1 LGESASGAVY
11 QTEDEEGLMGVR
23 LSKDVV
29 KVAGKAMEKNLT
41 RVGPLILPISEQVQ
55 VVISIV
61 MRLFRT
67 FKKGE
72 FSIFYL
78 K

>member
-1 LGESASGAVY
+1 MGESASGAVY

-41 RVGPLILPISEQVQ
+41 RIGAYILPISEQIH
-55 VVISIV
+55 VVITII
-61 MRLFRT
+61 MRLFRSFET
-67 FKKGE
+67 K
-72 FSIFYL
+72 
-78 K
+78 